1 MSRIGTAVDE
11 YLALRRSL
19 GFELKRAEWVLRH
32 FVRFADRERARFI
45 TTDLALRWAKLSP
58 HVQAV
63 ERSTRLRVVRQLAE
77 FLSAREPRTE
87 VPPADLLPG
96 TYQRRQPYIYSD
108 EEVGRL
114 IGAAEKLPSPT
125 GLRAWTYRT
134 LFGLLAVTGM
144 RHAEA
149 LALDRG
155 DVDLDAGILTI
166 RRTKCR
172 KTRLVPLHE
181 TTREQL
187 REYARR
193 RDQIHR
199 ALKSEAF
206 LVSERGLRL
215 VQASVQHTFVVV
227 SRQIG
232 LRALAR
238 SHGHGPRLHDLRH
251 RLAVTTLVRWYRA
264 GVDVDA
270 RLPILST
277 YLGHTKVSD
286 TYWYLSAVPEL
297 VCLAMA
303 RVERK
308 ARDA

>member
-19 GFELKRAEWVLRH
+19 GFELKRTEWLLRH
-32 FVRFADRERARFI
+32 FVRFAEHERARFI
-45 TTDLALRWAKLSP
+45 TIDLALRWATLP
-58 HVQAV
+58 THVQAA

-77 FLSAREPRTE
+77 FLSASDPRTE
-87 VPPADLLPG
+87 VPPVDLLPSR
-96 TYQRRQPYIYSD
+96 YHRPQPYIYSG
-108 EEVGRL
+108 EEVVQLVR
-114 IGAAEKLPSPT
+114 AAEELPSPT

-144 RHAEA
+144 RHSEA

-155 DVDLDAGILTI
+155 DVDLDSGVLAI

-172 KTRLVPLHE
+172 KTRLVPVHE
-181 TTREQL
+181 TTRDQL
-187 REYARR
+187 REYARI

-199 ALKSEAF
+199 VPTSDAF
-206 LVSERGLRL
+206 LISERGLRL

-232 LRALAR
+232 LRTPAR

-264 GVDVDA
+264 DADVDA

-297 VCLAMA
+297 VCLAMD
-303 RVERK
+303 RLERK

>member
-19 GFELKRAEWVLRH
+19 GFELKRAEWLLRR
-32 FVRFADRERARFI
+32 FVRFAEHERARFI
-45 TTDLALRWAKLSP
+45 TIDLALRWAKLPP
-58 HVQAV
+58 HVQAA
-63 ERSTRLRVVRQLAE
+63 ERSTRLRVVRQLAQ
-77 FLSAREPRTE
+77 FMSARDPRTE

-96 TYQRRQPYIYSD
+96 TYQRPQPYIYSD
-108 EEVGRL
+108 EEVVQLVR
-114 IGAAEKLPSPT
+114 AAEELPSRT

-134 LFGLLAVTGM
+134 LFGLLAVTGI

-155 DVDLDAGILTI
+155 DVDLDAGVLTI

-172 KTRLVPLHE
+172 KTRLVPVHE
-181 TTREQL
+181 TTRDQL
-187 REYARR
+187 REYARL

-199 ALKSEAF
+199 HPKSDAF
-206 LVSERGLRL
+206 LISERGLRL

-227 SRQIG
+227 SRKIG
-232 LRALAR
+232 LRTPAR

-303 RVERK
+303 RLERR

>member
-1 MSRIGTAVDE
+1 MTRIAKAVDE

-19 GFELKRAEWVLRH
+19 GFELHETERLLRC
-32 FVRFADRERARFI
+32 FARFAEHERARFI
-45 TTDLALRWAKLSP
+45 TIDLALRWAKLNP
-58 HVQAV
+58 RVQAAV
-63 ERSTRLRVVRQLAE
+63 WSTRLRVVRQLAE
-77 FLSAREPRTE
+77 YLRASDPRTE
-87 VPPADLLPG
+87 VPPVDLLPG
-96 TYQRRQPYIYSD
+96 KYRRPTPYIYAD
-108 EEVGRL
+108 KEVRKM
-114 IGAAEKLPSPT
+114 IVAAEKLPSPT
-125 GLRAWTYRT
+125 GLRAGTYST

-172 KTRLVPLHE
+172 KTRLVPVHE

-187 REYARR
+187 RHYARR

-199 ALKSEAF
+199 VPKSDAF
-206 LVSERGLRL
+206 LVSERGRRL

-227 SRQIG
+227 SREIG
-232 LRALAR
+232 LRAPAR

-251 RLAVTTLVRWYRA
+251 RLAVTTLMRWYRA
-264 GVDVDA
+264 GADVDA
-270 RLPILST
+270 RLPILAT

-303 RVERK
+303 RLEQR
-308 ARDA
+308 ARDV

>member
-1 MSRIGTAVDE
+1 
-11 YLALRRSL
+11 
-19 GFELKRAEWVLRH
+19 
-32 FVRFADRERARFI
+32 
-45 TTDLALRWAKLSP
+45 
-58 HVQAV
+58 
-63 ERSTRLRVVRQLAE
+63 
-77 FLSAREPRTE
+77 
-87 VPPADLLPG
+87 
-96 TYQRRQPYIYSD
+96 
-108 EEVGRL
+108 
-114 IGAAEKLPSPT
+114 
-125 GLRAWTYRT
+125 
-134 LFGLLAVTGM
+134 M
-144 RHAEA
+144 RHSEA

-172 KTRLVPLHE
+172 KTRLVPVHE
-181 TTREQL
+181 TTRDQL
-187 REYARR
+187 QRYAHR
-193 RDQIHR
+193 RDQVHR
-199 ALKSEAF
+199 VPRSDAF

-232 LRALAR
+232 LRVPAR

-251 RLAVTTLVRWYRA
+251 RLAVATLVRWYRA
-264 GVDVDA
+264 DVDVDA

-303 RVERK
+303 RIERK

>member
-19 GFELKRAEWVLRH
+19 GFELKRTEWLLRH
-32 FVRFADRERARFI
+32 FVRFAVHERARFI
-45 TTDLALRWAKLSP
+45 TIDLALRWAKLPS
-58 HVQAV
+58 HVQAA

-77 FLSAREPRTE
+77 FLSASDPRTE
-87 VPPADLLPG
+87 VPPADLLPS
-96 TYQRRQPYIYSD
+96 TYQRPQPYIYSD
-108 EEVGRL
+108 DEVVQLVR
-114 IGAAEKLPSPT
+114 AAEELPSPT

-144 RHAEA
+144 RHSEA

-155 DVDLDAGILTI
+155 DVDLDTGVLTI

-172 KTRLVPLHE
+172 KTRLVPVHE

-193 RDQIHR
+193 RDHIHR
-199 ALKSEAF
+199 VPKSDAF
-206 LVSERGLRL
+206 LISERGLRL

-232 LRALAR
+232 LRTPAR

-264 GVDVDA
+264 DADVDA

-303 RVERK
+303 RLERK

>member
-1 MSRIGTAVDE
+1 MIR
-11 YLALRRSL
+11 
-19 GFELKRAEWVLRH
+19 
-32 FVRFADRERARFI
+32 
-45 TTDLALRWAKLSP
+45 
-58 HVQAV
+58 
-63 ERSTRLRVVRQLAE
+63 
-77 FLSAREPRTE
+77 
-87 VPPADLLPG
+87 
-96 TYQRRQPYIYSD
+96 
-108 EEVGRL
+108 
-114 IGAAEKLPSPT
+114 AAEALPSPT
-125 GLRAWTYRT
+125 GLRGWTCRT

-155 DVDLDAGILTI
+155 DVDLDAGVLTI

-172 KTRLVPLHE
+172 KTRLLPVHE
-181 TTREQL
+181 TTRDQL
-187 REYARR
+187 REYARL

-199 ALKSEAF
+199 VPKTDAF
-206 LVSERGLRL
+206 LISERGLRL

-232 LRALAR
+232 LRTPAR

-264 GVDVDA
+264 DADVDA

-297 VCLAMA
+297 VCLAMD
-303 RVERK
+303 RLERK
-308 ARDA
+308 AHDA

>member
-19 GFELKRAEWVLRH
+19 GFELKRTEWLLRH
-32 FVRFADRERARFI
+32 FVRFADDERARFI
-45 TTDLALRWAKLSP
+45 TINLALRWAKLSP
-58 HVQAV
+58 QVQAA
-63 ERSTRLRVVRQLAE
+63 ERSTRLRVVRQLAQ
-77 FLSAREPRTE
+77 FLSASDPRTE
-87 VPPADLLPG
+87 VPPVDLLPS

-108 EEVGRL
+108 EEVLQLVR
-114 IGAAEKLPSPT
+114 AAEKLPSPT

-144 RHAEA
+144 RHSEA

-166 RRTKCR
+166 RRTKYR
-172 KTRLVPLHE
+172 KTRLVPVHV
-181 TTREQL
+181 TTCEQL

-193 RDQIHR
+193 RDHIHR
-199 ALKSEAF
+199 IPRSDAF
-206 LVSERGLRL
+206 LISERGRRL

-227 SRQIG
+227 SRHIG
-232 LRALAR
+232 LRTPAR

-264 GVDVDA
+264 GADVDA

-277 YLGHTKVSD
+277 YLGHTRVSD

-297 VCLAMA
+297 VCLAMD
-303 RVERK
+303 RLERK
-308 ARDA
+308 AHDA

>member
-1 MSRIGTAVDE
+1 MSRIGTAVDK

-19 GFELKRAEWVLRH
+19 GFELKRTECLLRH
-32 FVRFADRERARFI
+32 FVRFADHERARFI
-45 TTDLALRWAKLSP
+45 TTDLALRWSKLSL
-58 HVQAV
+58 HVQAA
-63 ERSTRLRVVRQLAE
+63 ERSTRLRVVRQLAQ
-77 FLSAREPRTE
+77 FLSASDPRTE
-87 VPPADLLPG
+87 VPPAGLLPS
-96 TYQRRQPYIYSD
+96 TYQRPQPYIYTD
-108 EEVGRL
+108 EEVVQL
-114 IGAAEKLPSPT
+114 LSAAEELPSPT

-144 RHAEA
+144 RHSEA

-155 DVDLDAGILTI
+155 DVDLKAGILTI

-172 KTRLVPLHE
+172 KTRLVPVHE
-181 TTREQL
+181 TTQEQL

-193 RDQIHR
+193 RDHIHR
-199 ALKSEAF
+199 VPKSSAF
-206 LVSERGLRL
+206 LISERGHRL

-227 SRQIG
+227 SRRIG
-232 LRALAR
+232 LRVPAR

-264 GVDVDA
+264 GADVDA

-297 VCLAMA
+297 VCVAMA
-303 RVERK
+303 RLERK

>member
-11 YLALRRSL
+11 YLVLRRSL
-19 GFELKRAEWVLRH
+19 GFELKRTEWLLRH
-32 FVRFADRERARFI
+32 FVRFADHERSRFI
-45 TTDLALRWAKLSP
+45 TIDLALRWAKLSP
-58 HVQAV
+58 HVQAA
-63 ERSTRLRVVRQLAE
+63 ERSTRLRVVRQLAQ
-77 FLSAREPRTE
+77 FLSATDPRTE
-87 VPPADLLPG
+87 VPPGDLLPS
-96 TYQRRQPYIYSD
+96 TYQRPQPYIYSD
-108 EEVGRL
+108 DEVVQLVR
-114 IGAAEKLPSPT
+114 AAEELPSPT

-144 RHAEA
+144 RHSEA

-155 DVDLDAGILTI
+155 DVDLDAGVLTI

-193 RDQIHR
+193 RDRTHR
-199 ALKSEAF
+199 VPKSDAF
-206 LVSERGLRL
+206 LISERGLRL

-227 SRQIG
+227 SRKIG
-232 LRALAR
+232 LRVPAR

-264 GVDVDA
+264 DADVDA

-297 VCLAMA
+297 VCLAMD
-303 RVERK
+303 RLERK

>member
-1 MSRIGTAVDE
+1 MSRIGKAVDE
-11 YLALRRSL
+11 YLALRRHL
-19 GFELKRAEWVLRH
+19 GFELHRTEWLLRR
-32 FVRFADRERARFI
+32 FVKFADHEGERFI
-45 TTDLALRWAKLSP
+45 TIDLALRWAKLP
-58 HVQAV
+58 PRVQAA
-63 ERSTRLRVVRQLAE
+63 EWSTRLRVVRQLAE
-77 FLSAREPRTE
+77 FLSASDPRTE
-87 VPPADLLPG
+87 VPPVDLLPG
-96 TYQRRQPYIYSD
+96 KYQRPQPYIYSD
-108 EEVGRL
+108 VEVREL
-114 IGAAEKLPSPT
+114 IGTAEKLPSPT
-125 GLRAWTYRT
+125 GLRACVYST

-155 DVDLDAGILTI
+155 DVDLESGILTI

-172 KTRLVPLHE
+172 KARLVPVHE
-181 TTREQL
+181 TTRERL
-187 REYARR
+187 RRYVRR
-193 RDQIHR
+193 RDEIHPVPR
-199 ALKSEAF
+199 SDAF

-232 LRALAR
+232 LRVPAR

-251 RLAVTTLVRWYRA
+251 RLAVATLMRWYRA
-264 GVDVDA
+264 GADVDA
-270 RLPILST
+270 KLPILAT

-303 RVERK
+303 RLEQRT
-308 ARDA
+308 RDA

>member
-1 MSRIGTAVDE
+1 MSRIGKAVDQ

-19 GFELKRAEWVLRH
+19 GFELCETERLLRR
-32 FVRFADRERARFI
+32 FVTFADHEGARFI
-45 TTDLALRWAKLSP
+45 TIDLALRWAKLSTR
-58 HVQAV
+58 VQKATW
-63 ERSTRLRVVRQLAE
+63 SIRLRVVRQLAE
-77 FLSAREPRTE
+77 YVSASDPRTE
-87 VPPADLLPG
+87 VPPAGLLPG
-96 TYQRRQPYIYSD
+96 KYRRCQPYIYSD
-108 EEVGRL
+108 DEVLRL
-114 IGAAEKLPSPT
+114 VGAAKKLPSPT
-125 GLRAWTYRT
+125 GVRAWTYRT

-149 LALDRG
+149 LALDRS

-181 TTREQL
+181 TTCEQL
-187 REYARR
+187 RNYVRR

-199 ALKSEAF
+199 VPKSDAF

-232 LRALAR
+232 LRAPSR

-251 RLAVTTLVRWYRA
+251 RLAVTTLMRWYRA
-264 GVDVDA
+264 GADVDA
-270 RLPILST
+270 RLPILAT
-277 YLGHTKVSD
+277 YLGHIKVSD

-303 RVERK
+303 RLEQRTR
-308 ARDA
+308 AA